1 MRPDNRTEGD
11 TLAMGTRRPTGSSP
25 LQLVM
30 SLAGALVLAVVQ
42 LSGVVDAEWTDYLPH
57 ETCGAVHALTPRVLF
72 YSPQRSP
79 YAPAVPTRLAGQG
92 RTHRHHLPLPPLFST
107 HFHPPPPQNS
117 RSCTRARTRSGS
129 QTHKQHRLP

>member
-1 MRPDNRTEGD
+1 VRPDNRTEGD

-72 YSPQRSP
+72 YSPH
-79 YAPAVPTRLAGQG
+79 APTNM
-92 RTHRHHLPLPPLFST
+92 
-107 HFHPPPPQNS
+107 PQNS
-117 RSCTRARTRSGS
+117 EECVRACALVDGAGTALYYAMDATVRTADGS
-129 QTHKQHRLP
+129 RLRFMP